1 MNIFI
6 YVVTKSQHLKY
17 CYNFL
22 EGTVDLVNFL
32 EKVDDGKLRVYDAP
46 SSTYQEGNVDGIP
59 VL

>member
-1 MNIFI
+1 MSFFI

-22 EGTVDLVNFL
+22 EDRSIVNFH

-46 SSTYQEGNVDGIP
+46 SSSYQEGNVDGIP